1 MLMNYKDQIT
11 YNYDLVEP
19 FVNLILFNLSI
30 SPKFV
35 NSTSVKLSEEYLES
49 RRRNFDFEEPYKLY
63 YFEEKL
69 RLYLYQLTPLY
80 RKIITNIVTQDRRT
94 MHVLFMKYMMDNDK
108 EEIFLTEEEIIEEY
122 EFFLGLMRNYLSEG
136 IVSEYIFMF
145 FVFKFEKIFHISLEK
160 NDSISL
166 KEYENTIRAIG
177 NFDMKL

>member
-1 MLMNYKDQIT
+1 MNYKDQIT

-35 NSTSVKLSEEYLES
+35 NSSSVKLSEEYLES

-80 RKIITNIVTQDRRT
+80 RKIITNIVTQDSST

-108 EEIFLTEEEIIEEY
+108 DEIFLTEEEIIEEY
-122 EFFLGLMRNYLSEG
+122 EFFLDLMRNYLREG
-136 IVSEYIFMF
+136 IVSE
-145 FVFKFEKIFHISLEK
+145 
-160 NDSISL
+160 
-166 KEYENTIRAIG
+166 
-177 NFDMKL
+177 